1 MPGQGAVAVLA
12 RLVRAVEAGLRIVAA
27 ACLAALTLLV
37 VAQVALRYG
46 GFSVPAFTE
55 EVARYAMIWMAL
67 LASAVAVRE
76 GSHIRIDFV
85 PVLLRTY
92 APWLAAAL
100 AFALDALSL
109 TVFLVLVW
117 QGIDMVAF
125 AHGQLSEGL
134 RIRLSY
140 PYAAV
145 PVAFAFASL
154 FAAARLVSREV
165 RG

>member
-1 MPGQGAVAVLA
+1 MAALA
-12 RLVRAVEAGLRIVAA
+12 RLVGAVEVTLRIVAG
-27 ACLAALTLLV
+27 ACLALLSCLV
-37 VAQVALRYG
+37 VLQVGLRYG
-46 GFSVPAFTE
+46 GWSVPAFTE

-67 LASAVAVRE
+67 LAAAVAVRE

-85 PVLLRTY
+85 PDLLR
-92 APWLAAAL
+92 AHLPRVGAAVAIL
-100 AFALDALSL
+100 LDALSL
-109 TVFLVLVW
+109 TVFLVLLW
-117 QGIDMVAF
+117 QGFDMVAF
-125 AHGQLSEGL
+125 AHGQLSDGL

-154 FAAARLVSREV
+154 FAAARLLSRGA